1 MAPNHR
7 QLSAHPPGRGPD
19 PADSDEALARRF
31 MGGLQQ
37 APYFSAGRLWDDY
50 LPAYRLGQ
58 RSRRRFADERF
69 EDVEPCLA
77 QEWAASRGDSRL
89 GWVEARG
96 AVEDAFS
103 RDADDPADP
112 APAGGSWHFN

>member
-7 QLSAHPPGRGPD
+7 PLSAHPPGRGPD
-19 PADSDEALARRF
+19 PTDSDEALARRF

-37 APYFSAGRLWDDY
+37 TPYFSAGRRWDDY
-50 LPAYRLGQ
+50 LPAYRFGQ
-58 RSRRRFADERF
+58 RSRRRFAGARF
-69 EDVEPCLA
+69 EDVESSLA
-77 QEWAASRGDSRL
+77 REWAASRGGSRL

-103 RDADDPADP
+103 RDADAPGDP
-112 APAGGSWHFN
+112 APAGGDWLFN